1 VIWPSSIDLA
11 LHENA
16 DAYRVCLL
24 SEGLDLGSKVWSQQ
38 FGIGEVFGGRVMA
51 RNTQLY
57 CRFHP
62 PGNRPEHTGSAK
74 RYLCWS
80 CEEALIVKAG
90 TTVAPAFLH
99 HCKPDVVHTLN
110 GNDCPCRQPA

>member
-1 VIWPSSIDLA
+1 MIWPSSIDLA

-38 FGIGEVFGGRVMA
+38 LGVGTVTGGRVMA

-57 CRFHP
+57 CQF
-62 PGNRPEHTGSAK
+62 RPRMDGHSGTAK
-74 RYLCWS
+74 RYLCWA
-80 CEEALIVKAG
+80 CEERLVDKAG

-99 HCKPDVVHTLN
+99 HCRPDTVHTLN